1 MLTCADEHSGAALRS
16 WTGLPEAAPPSAR
29 ALAELGLRLSRG
41 SAADRAAFQAG
52 YVSVAGDP
60 GIDGVEIVTELRRAV
75 LLAETYLAAG
85 APLPDAE
92 RLAEAL
98 CPFLG
103 RLIVRA
109 RVRFHPRNGY
119 TSVPPLDVR
128 LGTGFSMQPALD
140 VRAEPFVDTAAPP
153 REGDPVI
160 SGAAVEATFRAADE
174 RAMQTLV
181 IHVNNVYLMVA
192 TVDLTRM
199 P

>member
-16 WTGLPEAAPPSAR
+16 WTGRAEAAPPGAR
-29 ALAELGLRLSRG
+29 ALAEHGLRLARG
-41 SAADRAAFQAG
+41 SAADRAAFHAG

-60 GIDGVEIVTELRRAV
+60 GIDAVEIVTELRRAV
-75 LLAETYLAAG
+75 LLAEACLAAG

-98 CPFLG
+98 RPFQG
-103 RLIVRA
+103 RLTVLA

-119 TSVPPLDVR
+119 TSVPRLDVR
-128 LGTGFSMQPALD
+128 LGTGFSMQPALE

-153 REGDPVI
+153 QEGHPVV
-160 SGAAVEATFRAADE
+160 SGAVVEATFRAADE